1 MTDLSEQKW
10 HADDTARDLSP
21 LQMAVGK
28 LSILRENIR
37 KWELEMKSLK
47 RQRAELEEEIIP
59 DLMAEGGFVDALGH
73 GSFTTQDGSKV
84 YLATDT
90 YASIRKDNEEEVFDW
105 MDENGYEDIA
115 RLTIHPQTL
124 RAWVRER
131 LEAGEEV
138 PEGVSVHVTT
148 KARMRKA

>member
-1 MTDLSEQKW
+1 M
-10 HADDTARDLSP
+10 
-21 LQMAVGK
+21 
-28 LSILRENIR
+28 
-37 KWELEMKSLK
+37 
-47 RQRAELEEEIIP
+47 
-59 DLMAEGGFVDALGH
+59 DALGH
-73 GSFTTQDGSKV
+73 GSFTTQNGYKV

-90 YASIRKDNEEEVFDW
+90 YASIRKDREEEVFAWVAAHGHD
-105 MDENGYEDIA
+105 DLIRKA
-115 RLTIHPQTL
+115 IHPQTL